1 MLLRRIYY
9 GWFIVITA
17 GAAEFANA
25 ASSITVLTI
34 FVIPMTDEFG
44 WSRTEISGA
53 TSIGALIGATIA
65 PLIGRIVDRLGSR
78 LVLVVGGLAV
88 AGSCF
93 YLAAAQ
99 TLLGFYIAFTVARTA
114 DQGLIKIGTTPV
126 VAKWFYRFRGRA
138 ISSVFF
144 MGMLGVLVMVPAVQF
159 IISEWGWRAAW
170 VVLGAVMVAV
180 GVMPSLLF
188 MRRRPEDMGLFMD
201 GMPPIQNGGQKE
213 SGVDGSFE
221 LELDVDLRWR
231 ISLVIRTP
239 AFWLILT
246 SLFVISTA
254 SSGVILHLMPYLT
267 EESGISAKSAVGV
280 ISGFTASGAFATLAI
295 GAVSDR
301 LPPRLL
307 MASSYLVSAAAMG
320 LLIITDSLPEAYLFA
335 VLQGFAAIGINLTSP
350 ILLAEYYGR
359 WTIGSMYGIVRAAQ
373 VAGFA
378 IGALISGVVYDSTG
392 SYQLAFFIF
401 LFIALISACFIF
413 VAKKPNQNQRR
424 TSSAEV

>member
-9 GWFIVITA
+9 GWLIVVTA
-17 GAAEFANA
+17 GAAEFGNA

-53 TSIGALIGATIA
+53 TSIGALLGAAIA
-65 PLIGRIVDRLGSR
+65 PLVGRIVDRLGSR
-78 LVLVVGGLAV
+78 LVLVVGGGAV

-93 YLAAAQ
+93 YLAEAH

-138 ISSVFF
+138 IAAVFF
-144 MGMLGVLVMVPAVQF
+144 MGMMGVLVMVPAVQF

-170 VVLGAVMVAV
+170 LMLGAVMAVV

-188 MRRRPEDMGLFMD
+188 MRRQPEDMGLSMD
-201 GMPPIQNGGQKE
+201 GMPSIQKE
-213 SGVDGSFE
+213 SDVDGSFE
-221 LELDVDLRWR
+221 LESNADPRWP

-239 AFWLILT
+239 AFWLILA
-246 SLFVISTA
+246 SLFMISTA

-295 GAVSDR
+295 GAISDR

-307 MASSYLVSAAAMG
+307 MVGSYLVSAAAMG
-320 LLIITDSLPEAYLFA
+320 LLIIADTLPEAYLFA
-335 VLQGFAAIGINLTSP
+335 ALQGFAAIGINLTSP
-350 ILLAEYYGR
+350 LLLAQYYGR
-359 WTIGSMYGIVRAAQ
+359 WVMGSMYGIVRAAQ

-378 IGALISGVVYDSTG
+378 IGALISGIVYDSTG
-392 SYQLAFFIF
+392 SYQLAFSIF
-401 LFIALISACFIF
+401 LVIALVSALLII
-413 VAKKPNQNQRR
+413 VAKRPNQNRLR
-424 TSSAEV
+424 TSGADV

>member
-9 GWFIVITA
+9 GWFIVVAA
-17 GAAEFANA
+17 GAAEFGNA

-53 TSIGALIGATIA
+53 TSIGALLGAAIA
-65 PLIGRIVDRLGSR
+65 PSVGRIVDRLGSR
-78 LVLVVGGLAV
+78 LVLAVGGLAV

-93 YLAAAQ
+93 YLAGAH

-138 ISSVFF
+138 LSSVFF
-144 MGMLGVLVMVPAVQF
+144 MGMIGVLVMVPAVQF
-159 IISEWGWRAAW
+159 IIFELGWRAAW
-170 VVLGAVMVAV
+170 FMLGAVMVAV

-188 MRRRPEDMGLFMD
+188 MRRQPEDMGLSMD
-201 GMPPIQNGGQKE
+201 GMPSIQNEAQKE
-213 SGVDGSFE
+213 SDVDRSFE
-221 LELDVDLRWR
+221 LESNVDPKWP

-239 AFWLILT
+239 TFWLILA
-246 SLFVISTA
+246 SLFIISTA

-295 GAVSDR
+295 GAFSDR

-307 MASSYLVSAAAMG
+307 MVGSYLVSAAAMG
-320 LLIITDSLPEAYLFA
+320 LLIIADTLPEAYLFA
-335 VLQGFAAIGINLTSP
+335 ALQGFAAIGINLTSP
-350 ILLAEYYGR
+350 LLLAQYYGR
-359 WTIGSMYGIVRAAQ
+359 WVMGSMYGIVRAAQ

-378 IGALISGVVYDSTG
+378 IGALISGIVYDSTG
-392 SYQLAFFIF
+392 SYQLAFSIF
-401 LFIALISACFIF
+401 LVIALVSALLII
-413 VAKKPNQNQRR
+413 VAKRPNQNRLR
-424 TSSAEV
+424 TSGADV

>member
-1 MLLRRIYY
+1 MLLKRIYY
-9 GWFIVITA
+9 GWLIVVTA
-17 GAAEFANA
+17 GAVEFGNA

-34 FVIPMTDEFG
+34 FVIPMTNEFG

-53 TSIGALIGATIA
+53 TSIGALLGATIA
-65 PLIGRIVDRLGSR
+65 PLTGRIVDRLGSR
-78 LVLVVGGLAV
+78 FVLVVGGLAV

-93 YLAAAQ
+93 FLAAAQ

-126 VAKWFYRFRGRA
+126 VTKWFYRFRGRA

-144 MGMLGVLVMVPAVQF
+144 MGMLGVLVMVPAIQF
-159 IISEWGWRAAW
+159 IIFEWGWRTAW
-170 VVLGAVMVAV
+170 VILGAVMVTV

-188 MRRRPEDMGLFMD
+188 MRRQPEDMGLFMD
-201 GMPPIQNGGQKE
+201 GRLPIQNGAQN
-213 SGVDGSFE
+213 
-221 LELDVDLRWR
+221 ELDVDESFELNSDSDPSWH
-231 ISLVIRTP
+231 ISVVIRTP

-246 SLFVISTA
+246 SLFIISTA

-295 GAVSDR
+295 GAISDR

-307 MASSYLVSAAAMG
+307 MAGSYLVSSAAMG

-335 VLQGFAAIGINLTSP
+335 ILQGFAAIGINLTAP
-350 ILLAEYYGR
+350 MLLAEYYGR

-373 VAGFA
+373 VTGFA
-378 IGALISGVVYDSTG
+378 IGALISGVVYDATG
-392 SYQLAFFIF
+392 SYKLAFLIF
-401 LFIALISACFIF
+401 LVIALISAFFIL
-413 VAKKPNQNQRR
+413 VAKRPNPNLRR
-424 TSSAEV
+424 TSSAGV

>member
-1 MLLRRIYY
+1 MLFRKIYY
-9 GWFIVITA
+9 GWLIVVTA
-17 GAAEFANA
+17 GAAEFGNA

-53 TSIGALIGATIA
+53 TSIGALLGAAIA
-65 PLIGRIVDRLGSR
+65 PLVGRIVDRLGSR
-78 LVLVVGGLAV
+78 LVLVVGGGAV

-93 YLAAAQ
+93 YLAEAH

-138 ISSVFF
+138 IAAVFF
-144 MGMLGVLVMVPAVQF
+144 MGMIGVLVMVPAVQF
-159 IISEWGWRAAW
+159 IISELGWRAAW
-170 VVLGAVMVAV
+170 LMLGAVMAVV

-188 MRRRPEDMGLFMD
+188 MRRQPEDMGLSMD
-201 GMPPIQNGGQKE
+201 GMPSIQKE
-213 SGVDGSFE
+213 SDVDESFE
-221 LELDVDLRWR
+221 LESNVDPRWP

-239 AFWLILT
+239 AFWLILA
-246 SLFVISTA
+246 SLFMISTA

-295 GAVSDR
+295 GAISDR

-307 MASSYLVSAAAMG
+307 MVGSYLVSAAAMG
-320 LLIITDSLPEAYLFA
+320 LLIIADTLPEAYLFA
-335 VLQGFAAIGINLTSP
+335 VLQGFAAIGINLISP
-350 ILLAEYYGR
+350 ILLAQYYGR
-359 WTIGSMYGIVRAAQ
+359 WTMGAMYGIVRAAQ
-373 VAGFA
+373 VVGFA
-378 IGALISGVVYDSTG
+378 IGALISGIIYDSTG
-392 SYQLAFFIF
+392 SYQLAFAIF
-401 LFIALISACFIF
+401 LFIALASALLIL
-413 VAKKPNQNQRR
+413 VAKRPNQNRLR
-424 TSSAEV
+424 ISGAEV